1 MNKAPALYAKS
12 SWALPTYAKLAL
24 LLLLLILTN
33 LTFFQ
38 GMPLHKFLW
47 LFGLESLAP
56 ASTDG
61 GLPQQAQQAGHFRTL
76 LGKLVPLLAVWGAT
90 FVGVTYAALDK
101 RLWLR
106 LAAAVLVACS
116 SAFTMM
122 YEKIAGAPLNLLDL
136 IAMWNARHEA
146 GRALGQFQYPA
157 LIGAAVGIVT
167 FLLILWPAR
176 QNRFTQSATW
186 HKLWIIPVLPML
198 VYGGLYYR
206 NNGVYPFALP
216 GQYNSATLTTLLA
229 YEVATKDQPERKEVA
244 WTAEQNRSVKHIV
257 LVVDESIRAD
267 FLDLQ
272 PGNTTTPNLGR
283 LSSQFINFGPAVSG
297 GVCSNYSNALIR
309 FGASRKDLTNSVNSN
324 ATIFAYAK
332 KAGYRTVYI
341 DAQAYNNA
349 RGHKIQNF
357 MNLQEKG
364 EIDGFNAISST
375 KVMEADYELNKIIA
389 AELKS
394 DTPVFI
400 YANKNGAHF
409 PYDDSYPADQAVHH
423 PTQTEAGDTV
433 ASRLNSYRNSIDWT
447 VDRWMVNLFDI
458 ADLSQAVMIY
468 TSDHAQR
475 FEPGKITH
483 CQTDAVDPQTALVP
497 LFVYAPKG
505 SLADRFTAA
514 ALQLKYRA
522 SHFQI
527 APTVYELMGYK
538 AADIATAYDE
548 SLLSGTTRP
557 AEFTSGDIFGLFGN
571 PVTFSPIDL
580 SKPFPLPTAS
590 TQ

>member
-1 MNKAPALYAKS
+1 MNSSTAPHKKFS
-12 SWALPTYAKLAL
+12 GALPIFLKLAL
-24 LLLLLILTN
+24 LLLLLVLTN

-56 ASTDG
+56 VSTDG
-61 GLPQQAQQAGHFRTL
+61 GLPQQAQQAGHFQTL
-76 LGKLVPLLAVWGAT
+76 LGKLLPLLAVWGAT
-90 FVGVTYAALDK
+90 FIGVAYAALDK
-101 RLWLR
+101 RFWLR
-106 LAAAVLVACS
+106 LAAAILVACS

-157 LIGAAVGIVT
+157 LVGAAVGIVT
-167 FLLILWPAR
+167 FILILWPAR
-176 QNRFTQSATW
+176 QSRLTQSSAW
-186 HKLWIIPVLPML
+186 RKFWIIPALPML
-198 VYGGLYYR
+198 VYGGLYYK

-216 GQYNSATLTTLLA
+216 GQYNSATLTILLA

-244 WTAEQNRSVKHIV
+244 WKADQTHNVKHIV
-257 LVVDESIRAD
+257 VLVDESIRAD

-272 PGNTTTPNLGR
+272 PGNTTTPNLGK
-283 LSSQFINFGPAVSG
+283 LSSSFINFGPAVSG
-297 GVCSNYSNALIR
+297 GVCSNYSNALLR
-309 FGASRKDLTNSVNSN
+309 FGASRKDLTNSVSTN

-341 DAQAYNNA
+341 DAQAYNNS

-357 MNLQEKG
+357 MTLQEKS
-364 EIDGFNAISST
+364 EIDGFYAISST

-394 DTPVFI
+394 AGPVFI

-409 PYDDSYPADQAVHH
+409 PYDDSYPAEEAVHH

-433 ASRLNSYRNSIDWT
+433 QSRLNSYRNSIDWT
-447 VDRWMVNLFDI
+447 VDRWMANLFNT

-505 SLADRFTAA
+505 TWTDRFNEAA
-514 ALQLKYRA
+514 PALKNRA

-527 APTVYELMGYK
+527 APAVYEMMGY
-538 AADIATAYDE
+538 AATDVATAYDE
-548 SLLSGTTRP
+548 SLFIGTQRP
-557 AEFTSGDIFGLFGN
+557 TEFTSGDIFGLFGN
-571 PVTFSPIDL
+571 PVSFSPLDL
-580 SKPFPLPTAS
+580 SKPFPLPTGN
-590 TQ
+590 TH

>member
-1 MNKAPALYAKS
+1 MNNNTASHMNS
-12 SWALPTYAKLAL
+12 SWALPTVVKLAFL
-24 LLLLLILTN
+24 FLLLILTN
-33 LTFFQ
+33 LNFFQ

-56 ASTDG
+56 VTTDG
-61 GLPQQAQQAGHFRTL
+61 GLPQQAQQAGHFQTL
-76 LGKLVPLLAVWGAT
+76 LGKLVPLIAVWGAT
-90 FVGVTYAALDK
+90 FVGVAYAALDK

-106 LAAAVLVACS
+106 LAAAILVACS
-116 SAFTMM
+116 SAFTIM

-146 GRALGQFQYPA
+146 GRALGQFQNPA
-157 LIGAAVGIVT
+157 LIGATVGIIT

-176 QNRFTQSATW
+176 QNRITRSTFW
-186 HKLWIIPVLPML
+186 RNLWIIPALPML
-198 VYGGLYYR
+198 VYGVLYYK

-216 GQYNSATLTTLLA
+216 AQYNSATLSTLLA
-229 YEVATKDQPERKEVA
+229 FEIATKDSPERKAVE
-244 WTAEQNRSVKHIV
+244 WTPEKNRSVKHIV
-257 LVVDESIRAD
+257 VVVDESIRAD
-267 FLDLQ
+267 FIDLN
-272 PGNTTTPNLGR
+272 PGNTTTPNLGK
-283 LSSQFINFGPAVSG
+283 LSSQLINFGPAVSG
-297 GVCSNYSNALIR
+297 GVCSNYSNALMR

-364 EIDGFNAISST
+364 EIDGFYAISST
-375 KVMEADYELNKIIA
+375 KVMEADYELNKIVA
-389 AELKS
+389 AEMKS
-394 DTPVFI
+394 NTPVFI

-409 PYDDSYPADQAVHH
+409 PYDDSYPADQAVYH
-423 PTQTEAGDTV
+423 PTQTEAGDTI

-447 VDRWMVNLFDI
+447 VDRWMANLFDI

-483 CQTDAVDPQTALVP
+483 CQTDDVDPQTALVP
-497 LFVYAPKG
+497 LFVYAPQG
-505 SLADRFTAA
+505 NFADRFNAA
-514 ALQLKYRA
+514 VPQLKNRA

-527 APTVYELMGYK
+527 APTVYELMGYT
-538 AADIATAYDE
+538 AADIETAYDE
-548 SLLSGTTRP
+548 SLLNGTSRP
-557 AEFTSGDIFGLFGN
+557 SEFTSGDVFGLFGN

-580 SKPFPLPTAS
+580 SKPFPIKTGE

>member
-1 MNKAPALYAKS
+1 MNNATTPHVKS
-12 SWALPTYAKLAL
+12 AWALPTVFKLAL
-24 LLLLLILTN
+24 LLLLLVVTN

-47 LFGLESLAP
+47 LFGLENWAP

-61 GLPQQAQQAGHFRTL
+61 GLPQQAQQAGHFQTL
-76 LGKLVPLLAVWGAT
+76 LGKLVPLIAVWIAT

-116 SAFTMM
+116 SGFTMM
-122 YEKIAGAPLNLLDL
+122 YERIAGSPLNLLDL

-146 GRALGQFQYPA
+146 GRALGQFQTPA
-157 LIGAAVGIVT
+157 LIGLAVGLVT
-167 FLLILWPAR
+167 FLLILWPSK
-176 QNRFTQSATW
+176 QNRITQSAIW
-186 HKLWIIPVLPML
+186 RKSWIIPLLPML
-198 VYGGLYYR
+198 LYGGLYYK

-229 YEVATKDQPERKEVA
+229 FEIATKDQPERKAVA
-244 WTAEQNRSVKHIV
+244 WTAESNRGVKHIIV
-257 LVVDESIRAD
+257 MVDESISAS

-272 PGNTTTPNLGR
+272 PGNTTTPNLGK
-283 LSSQFINFGPAVSG
+283 LSSKLIDFGPAVSG
-297 GVCSNYSNALIR
+297 GVCSNYSNALLR
-309 FGASRKDLTNSVNSN
+309 FGASRKNLMNSVKTN
-324 ATIFAYAK
+324 ATVFAYAK

-349 RGHKIQNF
+349 RGNKIQNF
-357 MNLQEKG
+357 MNLREKG
-364 EIDGFNAISST
+364 EIDGFYAISSK
-375 KVMEADYELNKIIA
+375 KVIEADYELNKIIA

-394 DTPVFI
+394 DSPVLI

-409 PYDDSYPADQAVHH
+409 PYDDSYPADQAIHH

-433 ASRLNSYRNSIDWT
+433 ANRLNSYRNSIDWT
-447 VDRWMVNLFDI
+447 VDRWMANLFNT

-497 LFVYAPKG
+497 LFVYASQG
-505 SLADRFTAA
+505 SLADRFRAA
-514 ALQLKYRA
+514 VPQLKNRA

-538 AADIATAYDE
+538 PTDIATAYDE
-548 SLLSGTTRP
+548 SLLSGTARP
-557 AEFTSGDIFGLFGN
+557 AEFTSGDVFGLFAN

-580 SKPFPLPTAS
+580 SKPFPLPTGE

>member
-1 MNKAPALYAKS
+1 M
-12 SWALPTYAKLAL
+12 
-24 LLLLLILTN
+24 
-33 LTFFQ
+33 
-38 GMPLHKFLW
+38 
-47 LFGLESLAP
+47 
-56 ASTDG
+56 
-61 GLPQQAQQAGHFRTL
+61 
-76 LGKLVPLLAVWGAT
+76 
-90 FVGVTYAALDK
+90 
-101 RLWLR
+101 
-106 LAAAVLVACS
+106 
-116 SAFTMM
+116 
-122 YEKIAGAPLNLLDL
+122 
-136 IAMWNARHEA
+136 
-146 GRALGQFQYPA
+146 
-157 LIGAAVGIVT
+157 
-167 FLLILWPAR
+167 
-176 QNRFTQSATW
+176 
-186 HKLWIIPVLPML
+186 
-198 VYGGLYYR
+198 
-206 NNGVYPFALP
+206 
-216 GQYNSATLTTLLA
+216 
-229 YEVATKDQPERKEVA
+229 
-244 WTAEQNRSVKHIV
+244 
-257 LVVDESIRAD
+257 
-267 FLDLQ
+267 
-272 PGNTTTPNLGR
+272 
-283 LSSQFINFGPAVSG
+283 
-297 GVCSNYSNALIR
+297 R

-324 ATIFAYAK
+324 ATIFAYAR

-364 EIDGFNAISST
+364 EIDGFYAISST

-394 DTPVFI
+394 NTPVFI

-447 VDRWMVNLFDI
+447 VDLWMANLFNI

-497 LFVYAPKG
+497 LIVYAPKG
-505 SLADRFTAA
+505 SLADRFTVAA
-514 ALQLKYRA
+514 PQLKNRA

-538 AADIATAYDE
+538 AADIAIEYDE
-548 SLLSGTTRP
+548 SLLIGTTRP
-557 AEFTSGDIFGLFGN
+557 TEFTSGDVFGLFGN
-571 PVTFSPIDL
+571 PVTFSPIEL
-580 SKPFPLPTAS
+580 SKPFPLPAGE

>member
-1 MNKAPALYAKS
+1 MNNTSTPRVKS
-12 SWALPTYAKLAL
+12 SWALPTYAKFAL

-56 ASTDG
+56 ASTEG
-61 GLPQQAQQAGHFRTL
+61 GLPQQAQQAGHFQTL
-76 LGKLVPLLAVWGAT
+76 LGKLVPLIAVWSAT
-90 FVGVTYAALDK
+90 FVGVLYAALDR

-106 LAAAVLVACS
+106 LVAAVLVACS

-122 YEKIAGAPLNLLDL
+122 YERIAGAPLNLLDL

-146 GRALGQFQYPA
+146 GRALGQFQNPA

-167 FLLILWPAR
+167 FVLILWPAK
-176 QNRFTQSATW
+176 QNRLTQSAMW
-186 HKLWIIPVLPML
+186 RKFWIVPILPML
-198 VYGGLYYR
+198 VYGSLYYN

-229 YEVATKDQPERKEVA
+229 FEIATKDQPERKKVV
-244 WTAEQNRSVKHIV
+244 WTAESSRSVKHI
-257 LVVDESIRAD
+257 LVIVDESIRAD
-267 FLDLQ
+267 FIDFS
-272 PGNTTTPNLGR
+272 PGNTTTPNIGKMSDQL
-283 LSSQFINFGPAVSG
+283 INFGPAVSG
-297 GVCSNYSNALIR
+297 GVCSNYSNALLR
-309 FGASRKDLTNSVNSN
+309 FGASRKDLAYSVNSN
-324 ATIFAYAK
+324 ATLFAYARN
-332 KAGYRTVYI
+332 AGYRTVYI
-341 DAQAYNNA
+341 DAQAYNNS

-357 MNLQEKG
+357 MNLQEKA
-364 EIDGFNAISST
+364 EIDGFYAISST
-375 KVMEADYELNKIIA
+375 KVMEADYELSKIIA
-389 AELKS
+389 SELKS
-394 DTPVFI
+394 DKPVFI

-409 PYDDSYPADQAVHH
+409 PYDDSYPAEQAVHH
-423 PTQTEAGDTV
+423 PTQTEAGDTI

-447 VDRWMVNLFDI
+447 VDRWLANLFNI

-483 CQTDAVDPQTALVP
+483 CQTDAVDPQTAFVP
-497 LFVYAPKG
+497 LFVYAPEG
-505 SLADRFTAA
+505 NFADRFKTTAPK
-514 ALQLKYRA
+514 LKNRA

-527 APTVYELMGYK
+527 APTVYELMGYA

-548 SLLSGTTRP
+548 SLLIGTSRP
-557 AEFTSGDIFGLFGN
+557 TEFTSGDVFGLFGN
-571 PVTFSPIDL
+571 PVAFSPIDL
-580 SKPFPLPTAS
+580 AKPFPLLSAK

>member
-1 MNKAPALYAKS
+1 MNS
-12 SWALPTYAKLAL
+12 SATSYKKHSWGVPIFVKIASL
-24 LLLLLILTN
+24 LLLLVLTN

-47 LFGLESLAP
+47 LFGLENFAP
-56 ASTDG
+56 VTTEG
-61 GLPQQAQQAGHFRTL
+61 GLPQQAEQAGHFQTL
-76 LGKLVPLLAVWGAT
+76 LGKLIPLLAVWGAT
-90 FVGVTYAALDK
+90 FIGVAYAALDK

-106 LAAAVLVACS
+106 LAAALLVACS

-157 LIGAAVGIVT
+157 LVGAAVGIVT
-167 FLLILWPAR
+167 FLLILWPSR
-176 QNRFTQSATW
+176 QNRITQSAAW
-186 HKLWIIPVLPML
+186 RKMWIIPALPML
-198 VYGGLYYR
+198 VYGGLYYK

-229 YEVATKDQPERKEVA
+229 YEVATKDSPERNAVA
-244 WTAEQNRSVKHIV
+244 WTAEKNRSVKHIIV
-257 LVVDESIRAD
+257 MVDESISAD
-267 FLDLQ
+267 FVDLK
-272 PGNTTTPNLGR
+272 PGNTTTPNLGK
-283 LSSQFINFGPAVSG
+283 LSSNLIDFGPAVSG
-297 GVCSNYSNALIR
+297 GVCSNYSNALLR
-309 FGASRKDLTNSVNSN
+309 FGASRKNLMNSVKTN
-324 ATIFAYAK
+324 ATVFAYAK

-349 RGHKIQNF
+349 RGNKIQNF
-357 MNLQEKG
+357 MNLREKG
-364 EIDGFNAISST
+364 EIDGFYAISSK

-394 DTPVFI
+394 DIPVLI

-409 PYDDSYPADQAVHH
+409 PYDDSYPAEEAVHH

-433 ASRLNSYRNSIDWT
+433 ANRLNSYRNSIDWT
-447 VDRWMVNLFDI
+447 VDRWMANLFNTV
-458 ADLSQAVMIY
+458 DLSQAVMIY

-483 CQTDAVDPQTALVP
+483 CQTDSVDPRTALVP

-505 SLADRFTAA
+505 NWADRFAA
-514 ALQLKYRA
+514 AAPNLKNRA

-527 APTVYELMGYK
+527 APTVYELMGYNP
-538 AADIATAYDE
+538 ADIAVVYDE
-548 SLLSGTTRP
+548 SLLNGTARP
-557 AEFTSGDIFGLFGN
+557 AEFTSGDVFGLFGN

-580 SKPFPLPTAS
+580 SKPFPLPTGD
-590 TQ
+590 TH